1 MEFYDLVRKKA
12 VCAMCAVD
20 VSNGD
25 TQNSGSL
32 VPLHEIYSVA
42 RRRAK
47 DKDPA
52 IENREE
58 NIKNEKIKINNKKK
72 ELKD

>member
-12 VCAMCAVD
+12 VCAMCAID
-20 VSNGD
+20 VSNGK
-25 TQNSGSL
+25 TQNSDSL
-32 VPLHEIYSVA
+32 VPLQEVYSVA
-42 RRRAK
+42 KRRAS

-58 NIKNEKIKINNKKK
+58 NIKNEKININNKKK
-72 ELKD
+72 ELKE

>member
-32 VPLHEIYSVA
+32 VQLHEIYSVA

-58 NIKNEKIKINNKKK
+58 NIKNEKININNKKK

>member
-1 MEFYDLVRKKA
+1 
-12 VCAMCAVD
+12 
-20 VSNGD
+20 
-25 TQNSGSL
+25 L

-58 NIKNEKIKINNKKK
+58 NIKNEKININNKKK